1 MFWATDGAVKHDQKE
16 RERPTLP
23 RSTLRHPQRPPCAVT
38 TEHRPT
44 DVLNEPAYRAGEA
57 AHILALPF
65 GTVQAWSFGHDY
77 RHADGKP
84 KRFKRVIEPADAR
97 QKLLSFANLCELHLL
112 GVIRRRHRV
121 KLPQVRQAVDY
132 MRERLGDARPLLSAR
147 FRTNGVDLFVECA
160 ELLLN
165 VSRQGQQALREDF
178 EQALSRVEYDGRG
191 TVVRLFPYSAPAN
204 NTAAQSRAVVVDPLR
219 SFGRP
224 ALADVY
230 VRTEVIADRFGAGDS
245 IEEMASDFRVSPR
258 QIEDALRFERYRR
271 HRAA

>member
-1 MFWATDGAVKHDQKE
+1 MTND
-16 RERPTLP
+16 R
-23 RSTLRHPQRPPCAVT
+23 RSTAV
-38 TEHRPT
+38 H
-44 DVLNEPAYRAGEA
+44 DEPAYRASEA
-57 AHILALPF
+57 AHILALPT

-84 KRFKRVIEPADAR
+84 KRFKRVIEPADVR
-97 QKLLSFANLCELHLL
+97 HKLLSFANLCELHLL

-132 MRERLGDARPLLSAR
+132 MRERMEETRPLLSAG
-147 FRTNGVDLFVECA
+147 FRTNGIDLFVECA
-160 ELLLN
+160 GQLLN

-178 EQALSRVEYDGRG
+178 EQALSRVDFDERG
-191 TVVRLFPYSAPAN
+191 TAVRLFPFSAPAAN
-204 NTAAQSRAVVVDPLR
+204 NAAQPRAVVVDPLR

-245 IEEMASDFRVSPR
+245 IEEMASDYRVSPR
-258 QIEDALRFERYRR
+258 QIEEALRFERYRLNR
-271 HRAA
+271 GRRAA

>member
-1 MFWATDGAVKHDQKE
+1 MTTDRPATAVHD
-16 RERPTLP
+16 
-23 RSTLRHPQRPPCAVT
+23 
-38 TEHRPT
+38 
-44 DVLNEPAYRAGEA
+44 EPAYRASEA

-84 KRFKRVIEPADAR
+84 KRFKRVIEPADVR
-97 QKLLSFANLCELHLL
+97 HKLLSFANLCEIHLL

-132 MRERLGDARPLLSAR
+132 MRERMGEARPLLSAR

-160 ELLLN
+160 GQLLN

-178 EQALSRVEYDGRG
+178 EQALSRVDYDERG
-191 TVVRLFPYSAPAN
+191 TVVRLFPYSAPA
-204 NTAAQSRAVVVDPLR
+204 TSQAVQPRAVVVDPLR

-230 VRTEVIADRFGAGDS
+230 VRTAVIADRFGAGDS
-245 IEEMASDFRVSPR
+245 IEEMASDYRVSSR
-258 QIEDALRFERYRR
+258 QIEEAIRFERYRLNR
-271 HRAA
+271 VDRAA